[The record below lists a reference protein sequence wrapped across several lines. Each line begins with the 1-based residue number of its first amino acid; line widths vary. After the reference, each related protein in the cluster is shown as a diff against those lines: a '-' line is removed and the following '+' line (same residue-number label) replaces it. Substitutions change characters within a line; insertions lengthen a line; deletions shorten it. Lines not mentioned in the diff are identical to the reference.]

1 MIARM
6 GRALATAAL
15 LCACSAST
23 PTPTKTMT
31 NPSRSLET
39 EARDFAGELAAG
51 AYDHPKTPFA
61 AKLAGAASPE
71 MLAKIWHGFEAQG
84 GKLKSVDDAKT
95 ETKDG
100 YRIVTLG
107 LSFERAK
114 VALHVVFDEDAKVA
128 GIFHDAAKSWAPPPY
143 ADAARFEEREVA
155 VGVHALPGTLT
166 LPKGPGRFPAVVL
179 VHGSGP
185 NDRDES
191 IGGVK
196 PFKDLAWGLA
206 TNGVAVLRYV
216 KRSRHAPAGVVT
228 TKDEVEDAAHEA
240 LALLRETPEIDPARL
255 FLLGHS
261 QGGEMVPRIAA
272 TEPKLAGVVLMA
284 GSARP
289 VQDLLIEQ
297 LGYFATTVHP
307 GDEDV
312 AAQLEAAKAFKV
324 TIESPDLKPDDDVA
338 FPVGKAHL
346 KGAYFLDLR
355 GYDPPAVAA
364 KLPMPILVL
373 QGERDYQVTG
383 KDLDRWKKALGPRAT
398 FHTYAALNHLFVA
411 GTGTPGPAEYA
422 LPGHVDA
429 PVITDIT
436 AFVQKR

>member
-1 MIARM
+1 M
-6 GRALATAAL
+6 
-15 LCACSAST
+15 
-23 PTPTKTMT
+23 PT
-31 NPSRSLET
+31 RSPET
-39 EARDFAGELAAG
+39 EARDFTAELAAG
-51 AYDHPKTPFA
+51 AYDHPKTPFT
-61 AKLAGAASPE
+61 AKLAGAAPPD
-71 MLAKIWHGFEAQG
+71 MLAKIWRGFEAQG
-84 GKLKSVDDAKT
+84 GKLKSVDEAKT

-100 YRIVTLG
+100 YQIVTLG
-107 LSFERAK
+107 LTFERAK
-114 VALHVVFDEDAKVA
+114 VALHVVFDDASKVA
-128 GIFHDAAKSWAPPPY
+128 GLFHDAGANWAAPPY
-143 ADAARFEEREVA
+143 ADAARFDEREVT
-155 VGVHALPGTLT
+155 VGAHALPGTMT
-166 LPKGPGRFPAVVL
+166 VPKGPGRFPAIVL

-191 IGGVK
+191 IGGTK

-206 TNGVAVLRYV
+206 TNGIAVLRYV

-240 LALLRETPEIDPARL
+240 LALLRQTAEVDPARI

-272 TEPKLAGVVLMA
+272 IEPKLAGIVLMA
-284 GSARP
+284 GSTRP
-289 VQDLLIEQ
+289 VEDLLIEQ
-297 LGYFATTVHP
+297 LTYFATTVHP
-307 GDEDV
+307 GDKDV

-324 TIESPDLKPDDDVA
+324 TVESPDLKPDDDVA

-364 KLPMPILVL
+364 KLAMPILVL

-383 KDLDRWKKALGPRAT
+383 KDLDRWKNALGTRAT
-398 FHTYAALNHLFVA
+398 FHAYPALNHLFVA

-429 PVITDIT
+429 PVIADIT